1 MNLLKLSFLI
11 PLFFIIGCSA
21 AYEQV
26 KGIDTSNPKTFQ
38 QHLINNYQQNASFE
52 AKKMHDWNSA
62 RLYAEKALRALDGEN
77 IYPEKISYWK
87 IPLSRVGDIRSGYN
101 NLLSIYKEAVL
112 IDPKNLAKAISSLDC
127 WSEQEEEKW
136 QTWDIEKCKNNF
148 HTAMHEVYK
157 NIESYNISK
166 EKTSEEENTSN
177 VTIVTQ
183 NEKKEIMQIIYFD
196 FDNSK
201 LSEVSKSVLINFLD
215 KNKNSVSRFIILGHT
230 DTMGSKEYNISLS
243 IRRAE
248 AVKEILLKEGI
259 VEKNIAILGKGE
271 EKTAVRTPD
280 ETKHPAN
287 RRAEVKI
294 LN

>member
-1 MNLLKLSFLI
+1 
-11 PLFFIIGCSA
+11 
-21 AYEQV
+21 
-26 KGIDTSNPKTFQ
+26 
-38 QHLINNYQQNASFE
+38 
-52 AKKMHDWNSA
+52 
-62 RLYAEKALRALDGEN
+62 
-77 IYPEKISYWK
+77 
-87 IPLSRVGDIRSGYN
+87 
-101 NLLSIYKEAVL
+101 
-112 IDPKNLAKAISSLDC
+112 
-127 WSEQEEEKW
+127 
-136 QTWDIEKCKNNF
+136 
-148 HTAMHEVYK
+148 MHEVYK

-287 RRAEVKI
+287 RRTEVKI